1 VNWLDSLWRSGRSIV
16 SLPIRWW
23 SKKERNKPKP
33 YRYVHVDEFP
43 DSFEPSKLYLA
54 GENGYLWAAAML
66 CPCGCGDLIELN
78 LLKKVRPNWSVQEHP
93 DGFPTLMPSVWR
105 SEGCR
110 SHFYLRRGHI
120 DWCREYST
128 SARVQT

>member
-1 VNWLDSLWRSGRSIV
+1 VNWLDSLWRSGRNVV
-16 SLPIRWW
+16 SLPSRWW
-23 SKKERNKPKP
+23 SKKQRNKPKR
-33 YRYVHVDEFP
+33 YRNVHVDEFP

-54 GENGYLWAAAML
+54 GENGYLWAAALL

-78 LLKKVRPNWSVQEHP
+78 LLKKARPCWSVQEHP

-105 SEGCR
+105 REGCR

-120 DWCREYST
+120 VWCREYST
-128 SARVQT
+128 SA